1 MNQVALEAF
10 LAKLYVDPKL
20 RGDFVADP
28 RGTALSHGLSH
39 ESARG
44 LCKMD
49 FEGLELA
56 ARSYEQKRS
65 HKTKAAVSWLSRLR
79 RAIQR

>member
-1 MNQVALEAF
+1 MSQVALEAF
-10 LAKLYVDPKL
+10 LAKLYVDPKV
-20 RGDFVADP
+20 REAFVADP
-28 RGTALSHGLSH
+28 RGTAMSHGLSH
-39 ESARG
+39 ELARG
-44 LCKMD
+44 LCEMD

-65 HKTKAAVSWLSRLR
+65 HKRKVAVSWLSRLR